1 LIKKKENNEAEN
13 GATPVRHYLLTDRGY
28 RQLIDNFPA
37 FILGIELDG
46 TISIFNKFAQTAT
59 GYTEDEIIGKKI
71 NDILQ
76 LEDPSF
82 DTQPINLPPQ
92 GIEAPLLSA
101 NKSIRYIKWYF
112 IPILSRHAELLGWGA
127 FGSDVTEEKK
137 RIEEIKYLASMSR
150 RVIDAIPHSILL
162 LDNELNIVDAN
173 RYHIEKVGEAQI
185 WGKNIKELFPSK
197 LLEKSGLLEAL
208 NNCLINHV
216 PANFMEVPLSNG
228 EDNGKWVNIRVY
240 PLQQIPDEKLSSII
254 LVIEDVTN
262 YVRMRDK
269 LHATNQSLMNAN
281 QELQNTMEKLREAQF
296 EIIKSE
302 KMATIGQLAAGM
314 AHEINNPL
322 GYLLSNITAVS
333 NYMVDIKKAVNELR
347 SLIINSGNEELIS
360 KLKEIDEEENLDFIF
375 EDTKAVIEENIDGL
389 LRIKGIIKDLNTFSL
404 AQMGQYEWIDVNKL
418 IDATLQMV
426 YNTIK
431 HKAVLKKHYGEL
443 PRIYADPSKLGQVL
457 LSVITHAAQ
466 ANEEGNASNNL
477 IEITTQY
484 GEGNNIYV
492 SVRDTGCGIPEENLT
507 KIFDPFYTTK
517 PVGEGTG
524 MGLAVSLSI

>member
-185 WGKNIKELFPSK
+185 WGKNIKELFPAK
-197 LLEKSGLLEAL
+197 Q
-208 NNCLINHV
+208 
-216 PANFMEVPLSNG
+216 LSN
-228 EDNGKWVNIRVY
+228 KSC
-240 PLQQIPDEKLSSII
+240 SS
-254 LVIEDVTN
+254 E
-262 YVRMRDK
+262 
-269 LHATNQSLMNAN
+269 LHGS
-281 QELQNTMEKLREAQF
+281 
-296 EIIKSE
+296 S
-302 KMATIGQLAAGM
+302 
-314 AHEINNPL
+314 
-322 GYLLSNITAVS
+322 
-333 NYMVDIKKAVNELR
+333 
-347 SLIINSGNEELIS
+347 
-360 KLKEIDEEENLDFIF
+360 FIQ
-375 EDTKAVIEENIDGL
+375 
-389 LRIKGIIKDLNTFSL
+389 R
-404 AQMGQYEWIDVNKL
+404 
-418 IDATLQMV
+418 
-426 YNTIK
+426 
-431 HKAVLKKHYGEL
+431 
-443 PRIYADPSKLGQVL
+443 
-457 LSVITHAAQ
+457 
-466 ANEEGNASNNL
+466 
-477 IEITTQY
+477 
-484 GEGNNIYV
+484 
-492 SVRDTGCGIPEENLT
+492 
-507 KIFDPFYTTK
+507 
-517 PVGEGTG
+517 
-524 MGLAVSLSI
+524 